1 MGLQI
6 KLEGIEKVEALV
18 KEADEHLGE
27 LKRTFLEIG
36 RAMDGLNIKISQ
48 PKDGRQEGE

>member
-27 LKRTFLEIG
+27 LRRTLLEIG
-36 RAMDGLNIKISQ
+36 REMDGLNIKISQ
-48 PKDGRQEGE
+48 PTDGQQKGE